1 MPNRVR
7 EFVAPLDVSEE
18 IPAQGPIV
26 VHSVPGRVR
35 LHLPN
40 WSGRRKEELLAMVR
54 AIPGVVQ
61 AEANGFTANLLL
73 RFRPDAIHLEELLDE
88 VSVLRLRRSTA
99 MTMVQESDLPSDVP
113 SDLPSVVSTEYAT
126 GVKGI
131 VYRAL
136 GWTSVGLAV
145 VGAIMPG
152 IPTTPFVLLAAYF
165 FMRSSPEAHEWLRN
179 SRVLGPI
186 LRDWE
191 ERHGVRRSVQYGALG
206 LIAASMVVTIALGL
220 PLVLT
225 SFIVAMEL
233 IGLAIV
239 AGLPVIDADGPERP
253 IVRIS

>member
-1 MPNRVR
+1 MSNRVTDYVESLR
-7 EFVAPLDVSEE
+7 VADDTPTV
-18 IPAQGPIV
+18 GPIV

-40 WSGRRKEELLAMVR
+40 WSGGRKEELVAEVR
-54 AIPGVVQ
+54 AIPGVIH
-61 AEANGFTANLLL
+61 AEANAFTANLLV
-73 RFRPDAIHLEELLDE
+73 RFRTSEIHLEELLDE
-88 VSVLRLRRSTA
+88 VSVVRLRRSTA
-99 MTMVQESDLPSDVP
+99 MTIVQESELPA
-113 SDLPSVVSTEYAT
+113 VVDSEYAT

-145 VGAIMPG
+145 IGAILPG
-152 IPTTPFVLLAAYF
+152 IPTTPFVLLAGYF
-165 FMRSSPEAHEWLRN
+165 FMRSSREAHEWLRN
-179 SRVLGPI
+179 SHVLGPI

-191 ERHGVRRSVQYGALG
+191 EHHGVRRSVQYGAFA
-206 LIAASMVVTIALGL
+206 LIAASMVVTVALGL

-233 IGLAIV
+233 IGMAIV
-239 AGLPVIDADGPERP
+239 AGLPVIDSDGADLP